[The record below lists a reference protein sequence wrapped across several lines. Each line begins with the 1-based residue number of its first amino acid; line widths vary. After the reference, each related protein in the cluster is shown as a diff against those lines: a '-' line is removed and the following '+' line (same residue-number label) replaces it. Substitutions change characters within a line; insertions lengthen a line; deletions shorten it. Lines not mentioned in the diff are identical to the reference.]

1 MDVSQINRR
10 IDPDAE
16 LFSPRRA
23 QLDEQQCISGV
34 FSSLKDS
41 GRISQPIKVIP
52 VGFYSVK
59 LTPLL
64 RNAPDVFG
72 GALLKLHLARSVAR
86 LVGRMTHGE
95 SNGK

>member
-16 LFSPRRA
+16 LFLLA
-23 QLDEQQCISGV
+23 EEQQCISGV

-72 GALLKLHLARSVAR
+72 GALLKLHLARLAA
-86 LVGRMTHGE
+86 E
-95 SNGK
+95 

>member
-16 LFSPRRA
+16 LFLLA
-23 QLDEQQCISGV
+23 EEQQCISGV

-72 GALLKLHLARSVAR
+72 GALLKLHLARAVAR
-86 LVGRMTHGE
+86 SLGGRMTHGE